1 MYSKKLEIKIIYM
14 IIALF
19 FIIFLFAPLI
29 VLFKNSL
36 NSYIPLFHNKE
47 IFVAARNSMEVSAIA
62 AIITT
67 ILAFI
72 LAYAVNCTNILKP
85 VNTII
90 RVGISTPM
98 LLPTITYGFAIIYSF
113 GKQGLLTKVF
123 GRQLFEIYG
132 FNGLLLGYVIYTIP
146 FAFLLINNSFGYID
160 KKFIVVSKL
169 MGDNFLRSF
178 MNTIFRP
185 LIGTLGG
192 AFVLTFILSFTD
204 FGIPTSVGG
213 NYSVISTMLYQV
225 MLGSIPDFNSGSAI
239 ALIMLFPALIGI
251 VFLNYLE
258 KFNFHYDRFTKTD
271 LVKNKFRDI
280 SFALI
285 SIISI
290 VAIVS
295 VFLVMFIAP
304 FVVNYPYD
312 MKFTTKFIL
321 EMFSSSETMEVYV
334 NSLFV
339 SVLTAIF
346 GVLISYA
353 SALINVRTNLSKKAT
368 KSIDAFSMVTN
379 TVPGMVLGLAY
390 LMIFNDSD
398 LKGTFTIII
407 ICNMIHLFTT
417 PYLMAKNALSKMNP
431 AFETTGE
438 LMGDT
443 WIKTIIRVRIPNSIS
458 TIIEMFGYYFINSMV
473 TISAVI
479 FLVSARTSVITSK
492 IQELQHFEDYNQIF
506 VLSIIILL
514 TNIIVK
520 IFTEIANKKNHL
532 EKEKLYYE

>member
-1 MYSKKLEIKIIYM
+1 MHSKKMEIKVIFI

-19 FIIFLFAPLI
+19 FMIFLFSPLI
-29 VLFKNSL
+29 VLFKNSV
-36 NSYIPLFHNKE
+36 NSYIPLLHNKE
-47 IFVAARNSMEVSAIA
+47 IYIATRNSIGVCAIA
-62 AIITT
+62 SIITT
-67 ILAFI
+67 ILAFV
-72 LAYAVNCTNILKP
+72 LAYAVNCTNIFKP

-90 RVGISTPM
+90 RVGISIPM
-98 LLPTITYGFAIIYSF
+98 LIPTITYGFAIIYSF
-113 GKQGLLTKVF
+113 GKQGFLTKLF

-160 KKFIVVSKL
+160 KKFIIVSKL
-169 MGDNFLRSF
+169 MGDDFLKSF
-178 MNTIFRP
+178 VSTIIRP

-192 AFVLTFILSFTD
+192 ALVLTFILSFTD
-204 FGIPTSVGG
+204 FGIPASIGG
-213 NYSVISTMLYQV
+213 NYNVISTMLYQV

-239 ALIMLFPALIGI
+239 AMIMLFPAIVGI
-251 VFLNYLE
+251 VFLTFLE
-258 KFNFHYDRFTKTD
+258 KFNFHYDRFTNTL

-280 SFALI
+280 SFAII
-285 SIISI
+285 SIILI
-290 VAIVS
+290 GAIVS

-304 FVVNYPYD
+304 FVINYPYD
-312 MKFTTKFIL
+312 MRFTTKFLLQI
-321 EMFSSSETMEVYV
+321 FSISETREVYI

-339 SVLTAIF
+339 SALTAIF

-353 SALINVRTNLSKKAT
+353 CALINVRTNLSKKVT
-368 KSIDAFSMVTN
+368 KSIDIFSMVTN

-398 LKGTFTIII
+398 LKGTFAIII
-407 ICNMIHLFTT
+407 ICNIIHLFTT
-417 PYLMAKNALSKMNP
+417 PYLMAKNALSKLNP
-431 AFETTGE
+431 TFEITGE

-443 WIKTIIRVRIPNSIS
+443 WIKTIIRVIIPNSIS
-458 TIIEMFGYYFINSMV
+458 TIIEMFAYYFINSMV

-479 FLVSARTSVITSK
+479 FLVSARTSILTSK

-506 VLSIIILL
+506 ILSIIILL

-520 IFTEIANKKNHL
+520 ISSEIAYKKKSIRQGDIIL
-532 EKEKLYYE
+532 

>member
-1 MYSKKLEIKIIYM
+1 
-14 IIALF
+14 
-19 FIIFLFAPLI
+19 
-29 VLFKNSL
+29 
-36 NSYIPLFHNKE
+36 
-47 IFVAARNSMEVSAIA
+47 
-62 AIITT
+62 
-67 ILAFI
+67 
-72 LAYAVNCTNILKP
+72 
-85 VNTII
+85 
-90 RVGISTPM
+90 
-98 LLPTITYGFAIIYSF
+98 
-113 GKQGLLTKVF
+113 
-123 GRQLFEIYG
+123 
-132 FNGLLLGYVIYTIP
+132 
-146 FAFLLINNSFGYID
+146 
-160 KKFIVVSKL
+160 
-169 MGDNFLRSF
+169 
-178 MNTIFRP
+178 
-185 LIGTLGG
+185 
-192 AFVLTFILSFTD
+192 
-204 FGIPTSVGG
+204 
-213 NYSVISTMLYQV
+213 

-239 ALIMLFPALIGI
+239 ALIMLFPAIIGI

-258 KFNFHYDRFTKTD
+258 KFNFHYDKFTKTD
-271 LVKNKFRDI
+271 LVKNDFRDI

-290 VAIVS
+290 VAIIS

-312 MKFTTKFIL
+312 MRFTSKFLL
-321 EMFSSSETMEVYV
+321 EMFSSSDTMEVYV

-353 SALINVRTNLSKKAT
+353 SALINVRTNLSKKVV

-379 TVPGMVLGLAY
+379 TVPGMVLGIAY

-398 LKGTFTIII
+398 LKGTFAIII

-443 WIKTIIRVRIPNSIS
+443 WIKTIIRVIIPNSIS

-506 VLSIIILL
+506 ILSIIILL

-520 IFTEIANKKNHL
+520 ICSEIANKKKSFKKGEL
-532 EKEKLYYE
+532 IL